1 MRPPQ
6 RSYIALG
13 WCVGR
18 RGAGREGEGLTREA
32 GGGVLMLC
40 ARARCTGCRIKKSS
54 SNSQPAQP
62 HSHVRLV
69 VVGRGARGEGGVDR
83 VGGPVA
89 AFASSGRCKEDSF
102 NHTSRSIARGRLPPC
117 RHSCSR
123 RLGGEK
129 ETRSIAGRGGGRGGI
144 VRRGGGMNRVSCG
157 RREGDSLDRAS
168 WPAPTALDNFERAPP
183 RAFER
188 LLGEGTQG
196 ERGGIVRIGGRGLEG
211 DDGRDGNGFFPMRG
225 ACKYARVWGK
235 TKPKAKF
242 ARCSRM
248 GKLCPHATASP
259 KSPPKNVEAAD
270 YCAIGAEWGGG
281 GNEQNGQESAPP
293 RPKSVSR
300 FRASF

>member
-1 MRPPQ
+1 
-6 RSYIALG
+6 
-13 WCVGR
+13 
-18 RGAGREGEGLTREA
+18 
-32 GGGVLMLC
+32 
-40 ARARCTGCRIKKSS
+40 
-54 SNSQPAQP
+54 
-62 HSHVRLV
+62 
-69 VVGRGARGEGGVDR
+69 
-83 VGGPVA
+83 
-89 AFASSGRCKEDSF
+89 
-102 NHTSRSIARGRLPPC
+102 
-117 RHSCSR
+117 
-123 RLGGEK
+123 
-129 ETRSIAGRGGGRGGI
+129 
-144 VRRGGGMNRVSCG
+144 MNRVSCG

-259 KSPPKNVEAAD
+259 KSPRRNAEAAD

-293 RPKSVSR
+293 RPNSVSR